1 MTGKKLKPNEE
12 IRAKRIILTSMEP
25 VVIEMTNL
33 SASQK
38 EEEGA
43 HRRRAKRRGL
53 IYPSIYFLQ
62 APDLFFCFGVMCIH
76 IKACITDRDLT
87 YH

>member
-12 IRAKRIILTSMEP
+12 IHAKRSILTSMEP

-38 EEEGA
+38 EKECGHLEHIDEGQ
-43 HRRRAKRRGL
+43 K
-53 IYPSIYFLQ
+53 
-62 APDLFFCFGVMCIH
+62 DKV
-76 IKACITDRDLT
+76 
-87 YH
+87 